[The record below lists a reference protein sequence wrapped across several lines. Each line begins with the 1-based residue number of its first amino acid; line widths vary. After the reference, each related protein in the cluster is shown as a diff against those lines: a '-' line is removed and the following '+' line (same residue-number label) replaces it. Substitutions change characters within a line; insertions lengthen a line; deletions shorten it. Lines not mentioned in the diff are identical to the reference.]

1 MQSLGKEVQSLREE
15 VADTSK
21 DLRASQRENGKLQ
34 LMLDTKVGELIHAKQ
49 DYQKNLDIQ
58 KQEIERL
65 KVEVTSEKTRVNT
78 IHEALITAETKLKIQ
93 EGRVNEKEEWI
104 RVLER
109 RVAEKEEI
117 IGELQD
123 RLKENSNTS
132 LYEATKKAIEG
143 ASTYQDE
150 LQTVADEF
158 AQRKEADERRIM
170 GLEED
175 LEDRTRECETLQYQ
189 YDLLSKKHKKQT
201 DRLSMYRRE
210 LNDSVED
217 VHNIRSNSPA
227 VSLSNYERGSTD
239 RAKPAM
245 AAGDDAKEDLD
256 SKDFPRKTKST
267 DFAEF
272 FTTMQNYVTHLLRDG
287 YADHYVAKMMVKSLN
302 TGELGSTFL
311 HKLIKEERLPRT
323 YTTQYVF
330 SVLARADFVFQ
341 HLKPEQRFRS
351 IHKSR
356 GEENP
361 AYMQR
366 CEQGFDAA
374 FPDEQDMQSRFREIK
389 ERFIEGG
396 DFPEHVKELLLA
408 CGDLTDLVLNAET
421 LMRKRGNNHNVPYQ
435 QRTGHYVAPPRYQQR
450 PYQPRQYQPQPQQP
464 RQYNQPRG
472 QNQVPPQAPAPQQ
485 YRPQQQQQQIHQ
497 LNVQPGVNNNANNEN
512 QPMVAVATPVVV
524 SPPRGLPKY
533 PTNDGQD
540 CFRPPPRDRLKAPQN
555 CVRAPAD
562 ARGYGYCTNCRQL
575 DHPSQTCHF
584 QAYCSVCE
592 LENSHEQRRCPVLQ
606 VSAPPV
612 PLAQVA

>member
-1 MQSLGKEVQSLREE
+1 MQNLAKEVQGLREE
-15 VADTSK
+15 VATTSK

-34 LMLDTKVGELIHAKQ
+34 LMLDTKAADLVYAKQ
-49 DYQKNLDIQ
+49 EYQTNLDVQ

-65 KVEVTSEKTRVNT
+65 KVEVASEKTRVNT
-78 IHEALITAETKLKIQ
+78 IHEALITAETKVKIQ
-93 EGRVNEKEEWI
+93 EGKVNEKEEWI

-109 RVAEKEEI
+109 RIAEKEEI
-117 IGELQD
+117 IGELEE
-123 RLKENSNTS
+123 RLKDNSNSS
-132 LYEATKKAIEG
+132 LYQATKKAIEG

-170 GLEED
+170 GLEEELD
-175 LEDRTRECETLQYQ
+175 ERTKECENLQYHLDQ
-189 YDLLSKKHKKQT
+189 MVRKHQKQM
-201 DRLSMYRRE
+201 DRVSMYRRE

-217 VHNIRSNSPA
+217 VHNIRSSSPA
-227 VSLSNYERGSTD
+227 VSLSNYERNAME

-245 AAGDDAKEDLD
+245 AAGDVTKEDLD
-256 SKDFPRKTKST
+256 SKDFPKKTKSIEFA
-267 DFAEF
+267 DFY
-272 FTTMQNYVTHLLRDG
+272 TTMQNYVAHLLSDG

-302 TGELGSTFL
+302 HGELGSNFLAKLKKEDRSPQTF
-311 HKLIKEERLPRT
+311 
-323 YTTQYVF
+323 TTQYVF
-330 SVLARADFVFQ
+330 SVLAKTDFVFQ

-351 IHKSR
+351 IHKGR
-356 GEENP
+356 AEETP

-374 FPDEQDMQSRFREIK
+374 FPDERDMRGRFREIK

-408 CGDLTDLVLNAET
+408 CGDLTDLVLNAER
-421 LMRKRGNNHNVPYQ
+421 LMKNRNNQQVPYQ
-435 QRTGHYVAPPRYQQR
+435 QRTGQYTGPPRYQQR
-450 PYQPRQYQPQPQQP
+450 QYQPRPQQQ
-464 RQYNQPRG
+464 RQFDQQRG
-472 QNQVPPQAPAPQQ
+472 QNQTQQQAPAPQQ
-485 YRPQQQQQQIHQ
+485 YRPQQQQQIHQ

-512 QPMVAVATPVVV
+512 QPMVAVATPVVL
-524 SPPRGLPKY
+524 SPPRGLQKY
-533 PTNDGQD
+533 PTSDEQD
-540 CFRPPPRDRLKAPQN
+540 CFRPPPKDRFKAPQN

-584 QAYCSVCE
+584 QSYCSVCE

-606 VSAPPV
+606 MSAPPV
-612 PLAQVA
+612 PLAHVA